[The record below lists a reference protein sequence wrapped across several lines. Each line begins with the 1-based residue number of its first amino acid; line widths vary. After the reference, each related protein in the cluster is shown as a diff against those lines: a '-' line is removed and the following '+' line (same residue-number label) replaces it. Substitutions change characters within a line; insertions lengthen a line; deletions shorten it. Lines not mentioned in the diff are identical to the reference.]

1 VKRLVTCILLTV
13 VACHNGNQSDGYVLD
28 EWSVEGPGHLS
39 AASNAVA
46 VLNSG
51 EWSHTLVITTETGH
65 VVAAS
70 GLIESGTSAVLETPL
85 EPGEYVFSCRI
96 VAQDDHGE
104 LSDHYQQGMSRRVI
118 VEA

>member
-1 VKRLVTCILLTV
+1 
-13 VACHNGNQSDGYVLD
+13 
-28 EWSVEGPGHLS
+28 
-39 AASNAVA
+39 
-46 VLNSG
+46 
-51 EWSHTLVITTETGH
+51 
-65 VVAAS
+65 
-70 GLIESGTSAVLETPL
+70 LIESGTSAVLETPL